1 MTMIRTYSEL
11 IQLST
16 FEERFNYLKLH
27 GDVGRETFGFDRY
40 LNQRFYKSKEWNQVR
55 DRVIVRDFGCDLAC
69 EDIPISGQIIVH
81 HMNPFTVEELERN
94 PSILLDPEFL
104 ICVSLDTHNAI
115 HYGDSSI
122 LKKNV
127 LVERKPNDTKLW

>member
-11 IQLST
+11 IQLPT

-55 DRVIVRDFGCDLAC
+55 DRVIIRDFGCDLAC
-69 EDIPISGQIIVH
+69 KDVPISGQIIVH
-81 HMNPFTVEELERN
+81 HMNPFTVEELETN

-115 HYGDSSI
+115 HYGDDSI
-122 LKKNV
+122 LKKNIV
-127 LVERKPNDTKLW
+127 VERKPNDTKLW

>member
-127 LVERKPNDTKLW
+127 IVERKPNDTKLW

>member
-1 MTMIRTYSEL
+1 MIRTYSEL
-11 IQLST
+11 IQLPT

-81 HMNPFTVEELERN
+81 HMNPFTIEELETN